1 MDRECQKL
9 GIRSNIFLGKQAFD
23 DPSLRV
29 DVYRI
34 EGIQNDKDR
43 FRNIAR
49 IKEML
54 AMRLRALVVLYSPGD
69 FDYALAFQ
77 PQSTVDIQE
86 SGFSIKLE
94 QKDVQLIGYP
104 QQLRELHYEA
114 TRSCLEKYGLWKHA
128 YNKYFEPFPEKTID
142 DYEIYRGMWFRYDL
156 IGNNVL
162 LSIDPITSVTS
173 RSTVWDIISRIGR
186 EEAKK
191 RLSYRNV
198 LATQE
203 KGKGIY
209 QIVRL
214 DFSKTV
220 NTKCIPMGDKN
231 YSVKEYFK
239 RPGGRPELADLI
251 SDEECVVFVKRG
263 FEGKELS
270 MAPSLL
276 KIVHKTDDFPREHL
290 LRQELTGEVYLS
302 SERRRVLTQKFLT
315 MLNPL
320 WLGKL
325 SAEFETADLSDL
337 TKNAGVIAAPKL
349 VFGNKQAVT
358 PDFSNYGMFMKNTLR
373 RYGPARKAAFSSNS
387 LLLVYPSTIARG
399 IIRDFYED
407 CKAVS
412 NEFFRTYL
420 PDKPTQYSYP
430 DFDVRREYESFK
442 NSIDAVLSVI
452 QYDGDTNRYLNFKE
466 WFDKPNQV
474 LTYRVIN
481 ERYQARGG
489 RYQNLLLNVCAGL
502 LGKMGGRP
510 WVLDKKLGAD
520 FYVGLDVGG
529 DKNARVACYTFF
541 DGYGNYVREEWR
553 PQRAE
558 EINPEELK
566 RIVVNAVAA
575 YGNSVNS
582 IVFHRDGQ
590 FTDGELLGMNAIK
603 SELLSNGSMPSDGKI
618 SCVNIKKSV
627 PYRLYDSQGKQQSEC
642 KIGSF
647 LILDEHS
654 GIIANSGAPMLRQGI
669 AKPILVETVP
679 PFDNIDIATALED
692 IYYLSFMHWGSI
704 MVKMK
709 LPATLR
715 YADALTPFA
724 LRNIRITG
732 VPL

>member
-1 MDRECQKL
+1 MTHPL
-9 GIRSNIFLGKQAFD
+9 T
-23 DPSLRV
+23 V

-34 EGIQNDKDR
+34 EGIPNDSDR
-43 FRNIAR
+43 FKNVG
-49 IKEML
+49 KVKDTL
-54 AMRLRALVVLYSPGD
+54 AKRLKALVVLYSPGEL
-69 FDYALAFQ
+69 DYAIVLQ
-77 PQSTVDIQE
+77 PSSTVE
-86 SGFSIKLE
+86 LKEMGVSVKLE
-94 QKDVQLIGYP
+94 KKGVSLVSYP

-114 TRSCLEKYGLWKHA
+114 TRNSLGKYGLWKHT
-128 YNKYFEPFPEKTID
+128 YNRYFEPYPEKTID
-142 DYEIYRGMWFRYDL
+142 EFEIYRGMWFRYDL
-156 IGNNVL
+156 IGDNVQL
-162 LSIDPITSVTS
+162 AIDPMTRVTS
-173 RSTVWDIISRIGR
+173 RSTVWELISKFGK

-191 RLSYRNV
+191 RLAYRSV

-203 KGKGIY
+203 KGKAIY

-220 NTKCIPMGDKN
+220 NTKCIQMGDKN

-239 RPGGRPELADLI
+239 RPGGRPELADLV

-263 FEGKELS
+263 IDGKELS

-276 KIVHKTDDFPREHL
+276 KLIHKTDDFPREQTL
-290 LRQELTGEVYLS
+290 KQELISEVYLS
-302 SERRRVLTQKFLT
+302 AERRRILTQKFLT

-325 SAEFETADLSDL
+325 SNEFEITDVSNTA
-337 TKNAGVIAAPKL
+337 KEAGVLPAPKL
-349 VFGNKQAVT
+349 IFGNKQSVV

-373 RYGPARKAAFSSNS
+373 KFGPAKKAAFSSNAI
-387 LLLVYPSTIARG
+387 LVVHPSTVPKG
-399 IIRDFYED
+399 IMKNFYED
-407 CKAVS
+407 CKSVS
-412 NEFFRTYL
+412 KEFFRTYL
-420 PDKPTQYSYP
+420 PEKPISYSYP
-430 DFDVRREYESFK
+430 DFDVRKEYESFK
-442 NSIDAVLSVI
+442 SNIDAVLSVI
-452 QYDGDTNRYLNFKE
+452 QYEGDTDRYLNFKE

-474 LTYRVIN
+474 LTYRVIDEKYRLPAN
-481 ERYQARGG
+481 KMG
-489 RYQNLLLNVCAGL
+489 RYENLLLNVCAGL

-510 WVLDKKLGAD
+510 WVLDAKLSAD

-541 DGYGNYVREEWR
+541 DGYGNYIREEWR

-558 EINPEELK
+558 EINPQELK
-566 RIVVNAVAA
+566 RIVVNTIAG
-575 YGNSVNS
+575 YGNPLNN

-590 FTDGELLGMNAIK
+590 FTDGELQGIDAIK
-603 SELLSNGSMPSDGKI
+603 SELLKNGAIATNAKVT
-618 SCVNIKKSV
+618 CVNVKKNV
-627 PYRLYDSQGKQQSEC
+627 PYRLYDVEGKQQSGC
-642 KIGSF
+642 KIGSY
-647 LILDEHS
+647 LILDEHN
-654 GIIANSGAPMLRQGI
+654 GIIANSGAPLLRQGL
-669 AKPILVETVP
+669 ARPILVETVQ
-679 PFDNIDIATALED
+679 PFDNTDIKTALQD

>member
-1 MDRECQKL
+1 M
-9 GIRSNIFLGKQAFD
+9 GIRSNIFLCKRTFD
-23 DPSLRV
+23 DPSLTV
-29 DVYRI
+29 DIYCV
-34 EGIQNDKDR
+34 EGIANDKDR
-43 FRNIAR
+43 FWNLSKV
-49 IKEML
+49 KEML
-54 AMRLRALVVLYSPGD
+54 ARRLNTLVVLYSPGEL
-69 FDYALAFQ
+69 DYAVVFQ
-77 PQSTVDIQE
+77 PQSTVE
-86 SGFSIKLE
+86 IKE
-94 QKDVQLIGYP
+94 QKLSVRLEKKSVSLVNYP

-114 TRSCLEKYGLWKHA
+114 TRSSLEKYGLARHA
-128 YNKYFEPFPEKTID
+128 YNKYFEHFPEKTID
-142 DYEIYRGMWFRYDL
+142 DFEIYRGMWFRYDL
-156 IGNNVL
+156 FGNYVQL
-162 LSIDPITSVTS
+162 AIDPITSVTS
-173 RSTVWDIISRIGR
+173 RSTVWDLISRYGR

-191 RLSYRNV
+191 RLAYRNV

-203 KGKGIY
+203 KGKAIY

-220 NTKCIPMGDKN
+220 NTKCIPIGDKL

-239 RPGGRPELADLI
+239 RPGGKPELADLI

-263 FEGKELS
+263 YEGKELS

-276 KIVHKTDDFPREHL
+276 KLVHKTDDFPREPT
-290 LRQELTGEVYLS
+290 LRQELTSEVYLS
-302 SERRRVLTQKFLT
+302 CERRRVLTQKFLT
-315 MLNPL
+315 ILNPL

-325 SAEFETADLSDL
+325 SVEFETADLSDL
-337 TKNAGVIAAPKL
+337 NRDAGVLAAPKL

-373 RYGPARKAAFSSNS
+373 SFGPARKAAFSSNV
-387 LLLVYPSTIARG
+387 LLLVYPSTVARG
-399 IIRDFYED
+399 KMKNFYED

-412 NEFFRTYL
+412 REFFRTNL
-420 PDKPTQYSYP
+420 PDKPTSYSYP

-442 NSIDAVLSVI
+442 NTIDAVLAVM
-452 QYDGDTNRYLNFKE
+452 QNEGETTRYLNFKE

-474 LTYRVIN
+474 ITYRVID
-481 ERYQARGG
+481 ERYQLRRGK
-489 RYQNLLLNVCAGL
+489 YQNLLLNVCAGL

-510 WVLDKKLGAD
+510 WILDKKLSAD

-558 EINPEELK
+558 EINTQELK
-566 RIVVNAVAA
+566 RIVANTIASYGSPVN
-575 YGNSVNS
+575 N

-590 FTDGELLGMNAIK
+590 FTDGELQGIDALK
-603 SELLSNGSMPSDGKI
+603 SELLSNGAVTSDIKI
-618 SCVNIKKSV
+618 TCVNIKKSV
-627 PYRLYDSQGKQQSEC
+627 PYRLYDSQGKQQSAC
-642 KIGSF
+642 KIGSY
-647 LILDEHS
+647 LVLDDHS
-654 GIIANSGAPMLRQGI
+654 GIVANSGAPLLRQGM
-669 AKPILVETVP
+669 ARPILVETVP
-679 PFDNIDIATALED
+679 PFDNTDIKTALED

-704 MVKMK
+704 TVKMK

-724 LRNIRITG
+724 LRSIRITG

>member
-1 MDRECQKL
+1 L
-9 GIRSNIFLGKQAFD
+9 GIRSNIFLGKRAFD
-23 DPSLRV
+23 DPSLTV
-29 DVYRI
+29 DIYRI
-34 EGIQNDKDR
+34 EGITIDKDR
-43 FRNIAR
+43 FRNIAK

-54 AMRLRALVVLYSPGD
+54 ARRLKTLVVLYSPGD
-69 FDYALAFQ
+69 VDFAVVFE
-77 PQSTVDIQE
+77 PQSTVDLKE
-86 SGFSIKLE
+86 PGFTAKLE
-94 QKDVQLIGYP
+94 QKGVSLVGYP

-114 TRSCLEKYGLWKHA
+114 TRNSLEKYGLWKHT
-128 YNKYFEPFPEKTID
+128 YNRYFEAFPEKAID
-142 DYEIYRGMWFRYDL
+142 DFEIYRGLWFRYDL
-156 IGNNVL
+156 IGNNVQL
-162 LSIDPITSVTS
+162 AIDPMTRVTS
-173 RSTVWDIISRIGR
+173 RSTVWELISRFGR
-186 EEAKK
+186 EDAKK
-191 RLSYRNV
+191 RLAYRNV
-198 LATQE
+198 LAIQE
-203 KGKGIY
+203 KGKAIY

-220 NTKCIPMGDKN
+220 NTKCITMGDKS
-231 YSVKEYFK
+231 YSIKEYFK

-276 KIVHKTDDFPREHL
+276 KLIHKTDDFPREPT
-290 LRQELTGEVYLS
+290 LRQELTSEIYLS
-302 SERRRVLTQKFLT
+302 CERRRKLTQKFLT

-325 SAEFETADLSDL
+325 SSEFETADLSDL
-337 TKNAGVIAAPKL
+337 NKNAGVLATPKL

-373 RYGPARKAAFSSNS
+373 RFGPARKAAFSSNS
-387 LLLVYPSTIARG
+387 ILLVYPSTVAKG
-399 IIRDFYED
+399 IMKDFYED
-407 CKAVS
+407 CKAIS
-412 NEFFRTYL
+412 REFFRTYL

-442 NSIDAVLSVI
+442 NDIDAVLSVI
-452 QYDGDTNRYLNFKE
+452 QYEGDTNQYLNFKE

-474 LTYRVIN
+474 LTLRVIN

-510 WVLDKKLGAD
+510 WVLEKKLSAD

-558 EINPEELK
+558 EINPQELK
-566 RIVVNAVAA
+566 RIVVNALAT
-575 YGNSVNS
+575 YGNPVNS
-582 IVFHRDGQ
+582 VVFHRDGQ
-590 FTDGELLGMNAIK
+590 FTDGELQGMAAIK
-603 SELLSNGSMPSDGKI
+603 SELLSNGSMTSDGKI
-618 SCVNIKKSV
+618 TCVNVKKTV

-642 KIGSF
+642 KIGSY
-647 LILDEHS
+647 LILDDHN
-654 GIIANSGAPMLRQGI
+654 GIIANSGAPLLRQGM
-669 AKPILVETVP
+669 ARPILVETVP
-679 PFDNIDIATALED
+679 PFDCIDIKSALED
-692 IYYLSFMHWGSI
+692 VYYLSFMHWGSI

>member
-1 MDRECQKL
+1 M
-9 GIRSNIFLGKQAFD
+9 GIRSNIFLGTRAFD
-23 DPSLRV
+23 DPSLTV

-34 EGIQNDKDR
+34 EGIPNDKDR
-43 FRNIAR
+43 FRNIAK

-54 AMRLRALVVLYSPGD
+54 ARRLKTLVVLYSPGD
-69 FDYALAFQ
+69 ADYAVFQ
-77 PQSTVDIQE
+77 PQSTVDIKE
-86 SGFSIKLE
+86 LGFTVKLE
-94 QKDVQLIGYP
+94 QKGVSLAGYP

-114 TRSCLEKYGLWKHA
+114 TRNSLEKYGLWKHTYNRYYEA
-128 YNKYFEPFPEKTID
+128 YPEKAID
-142 DYEIYRGMWFRYDL
+142 DFEIYRGLWFRYDL
-156 IGNNVL
+156 IGNNVQ
-162 LSIDPITSVTS
+162 LSIDPMTRVTS
-173 RSTVWDIISRIGR
+173 RSTVWELISRFGR

-191 RLSYRNV
+191 RLAYRNV

-203 KGKGIY
+203 KGKAIY

-239 RPGGRPELADLI
+239 RPGGRPELANLI

-276 KIVHKTDDFPREHL
+276 KLIHKTDDFPREPT
-290 LRQELTGEVYLS
+290 LRQELTSEVYLS
-302 SERRRVLTQKFLT
+302 CERRRKLTQKFLT

-325 SAEFETADLSDL
+325 SSEFESADLSDL
-337 TKNAGVIAAPKL
+337 NKDAGVIAAPKL

-358 PDFSNYGMFMKNTLR
+358 PDFSNYGLFMKNTLR
-373 RYGPARKAAFSSNS
+373 RLGPARKAAFSSNA
-387 LLLVYPSTIARG
+387 LLLVYPSTVAKG
-399 IIRDFYED
+399 IMRDFYED

-412 NEFFRTYL
+412 RDFFRTYL
-420 PDKPTQYSYP
+420 PEKPTQYSYP
-430 DFDVRREYESFK
+430 DFDVRKEYDAFK
-442 NSIDAVLSVI
+442 NNIDAVLSVI
-452 QYDGDTNRYLNFKE
+452 QYEGDTTRYLNFKE

-474 LTYRVIN
+474 LTQRVIN

-510 WVLDKKLGAD
+510 WILEKKLSAS

-558 EINPEELK
+558 EINPQELK
-566 RIVVNAVAA
+566 RIVVNALSA
-575 YGNSVNS
+575 YGNPVNS
-582 IVFHRDGQ
+582 VVFHRDGQ
-590 FTDGELLGMNAIK
+590 FTEGELRGMDAIK
-603 SELLSNGSMPSDGKI
+603 SELLSNGSMTSDGKI
-618 SCVNIKKSV
+618 TCINVKKTV
-627 PYRLYDSQGKQQSEC
+627 PYRLYDHQGKQESAC
-642 KIGSF
+642 KIGSY
-647 LILDEHS
+647 LILDDHS
-654 GIIANSGAPMLRQGI
+654 GIIANSGAPLLRQGM
-669 AKPILVETVP
+669 ARPILVETVP
-679 PFDNIDIATALED
+679 PFDNIDIKTALED
-692 IYYLSFMHWGSI
+692 VYYLSFMHWGSI

-724 LRNIRITG
+724 LKNIRVTG

>member
-1 MDRECQKL
+1 M
-9 GIRSNIFLGKQAFD
+9 
-23 DPSLRV
+23 

-34 EGIQNDKDR
+34 EGIPNDKDR
-43 FRNIAR
+43 FRNIAK

-54 AMRLRALVVLYSPGD
+54 ARRLKTLVVLYSPGD
-69 FDYALAFQ
+69 VDYAVVFQ
-77 PQSTVDIQE
+77 PQSTVDIKE
-86 SGFSIKLE
+86 PSLSVKLE
-94 QKDVQLIGYP
+94 QKDASIVSYP

-114 TRSCLEKYGLWKHA
+114 TRNSLEKYGLWKHT
-128 YNKYFEPFPEKTID
+128 YNRYYEAFPEKAID
-142 DYEIYRGMWFRYDL
+142 DFEIYRGLWFRYDL
-156 IGNNVL
+156 IGNNVQ
-162 LSIDPITSVTS
+162 LSIDPMTRVTS
-173 RSTVWDIISRIGR
+173 RSTVWELISKFGR

-191 RLSYRNV
+191 RLAYRNV

-203 KGKGIY
+203 KGKAIY

-239 RPGGRPELADLI
+239 RPGGRPELANLI

-276 KIVHKTDDFPREHL
+276 KLIHKTDDFPREPT
-290 LRQELTGEVYLS
+290 LRQELTSEVYLS
-302 SERRRVLTQKFLT
+302 CERRRKLTQKFLT

-325 SAEFETADLSDL
+325 SSEFETADVSDL
-337 TKNAGVIAAPKL
+337 NRDAGVLSAPKL

-373 RYGPARKAAFSSNS
+373 RLGPARKAAFSSNS
-387 LLLVYPSTIARG
+387 LLLVYPSTIAKG
-399 IIRDFYED
+399 IMRDFYED

-412 NEFFRTYL
+412 KDFFRTYL

-430 DFDVRREYESFK
+430 DFDVRKEYESFK
-442 NSIDAVLSVI
+442 NNIDAVLSVI
-452 QYDGDTNRYLNFKE
+452 QYEGDTNRYFNFKE

-474 LTYRVIN
+474 LTQRVIN

-510 WVLDKKLGAD
+510 WVLEKKLSAS

-558 EINPEELK
+558 EINPQELK
-566 RIVVNAVAA
+566 RIVVNALSA
-575 YGNSVNS
+575 YGNPVNS
-582 IVFHRDGQ
+582 VIFHRDGQ
-590 FTDGELLGMNAIK
+590 FTEGELGGMDAIK
-603 SELLSNGSMPSDGKI
+603 SELLSNGSMTSDGKI
-618 SCVNIKKSV
+618 TCINVKKTV
-627 PYRLYDSQGKQQSEC
+627 PYRLYDHQGNQESDC
-642 KIGSF
+642 KIGSY
-647 LILDEHS
+647 LILDDHS
-654 GIIANSGAPMLRQGI
+654 GIIANSGAPLLRQGM
-669 AKPILVETVP
+669 ARPILVETVP
-679 PFDNIDIATALED
+679 PFDNTDIKTALED
-692 IYYLSFMHWGSI
+692 VYYLSFMHWGSI

-724 LRNIRITG
+724 LKNIRVTG

>member
-1 MDRECQKL
+1 M
-9 GIRSNIFLGKQAFD
+9 GIRSNIFLGKRAFD
-23 DPSLRV
+23 DPSLTV

-34 EGIQNDKDR
+34 EGIPNDKDR
-43 FRNIAR
+43 FKNIAK

-54 AMRLRALVVLYSPGD
+54 ARRLNTLVVLYSPGD
-69 FDYALAFQ
+69 ADYAVVFQ
-77 PQSTVDIQE
+77 PQSTVDIKE
-86 SGFSIKLE
+86 PGFTVKLE
-94 QKDVQLIGYP
+94 QKGVSLAGYP

-114 TRSCLEKYGLWKHA
+114 TRNSLEKYGLWKHT
-128 YNKYFEPFPEKTID
+128 YNRYYEAFPEKAID
-142 DYEIYRGMWFRYDL
+142 AFEIYRGLWFRYDL
-156 IGNNVL
+156 IGNNVQ
-162 LSIDPITSVTS
+162 LSIDPMTRVTS
-173 RSTVWDIISRIGR
+173 RSTVWELISRFGR

-191 RLSYRNV
+191 RLAYRNV

-203 KGKGIY
+203 KGKAIY

-214 DFSKTV
+214 DFTKTV

-239 RPGGRPELADLI
+239 RPGGRAELANLI

-276 KIVHKTDDFPREHL
+276 KLIHKTDDFPREPT
-290 LRQELTGEVYLS
+290 LRQELTSEVYLS
-302 SERRRVLTQKFLT
+302 CERRRKLTQKFLT

-325 SAEFETADLSDL
+325 SSEFESEDLSDL
-337 TKNAGVIAAPKL
+337 NKDAGVLTAPKL

-373 RYGPARKAAFSSNS
+373 RLGPARKAAFSSNS
-387 LLLVYPSTIARG
+387 LLLVYPSTIAKG
-399 IIRDFYED
+399 IMKDFYED

-412 NEFFRTYL
+412 KEFFRTYL
-420 PDKPTQYSYP
+420 PDKPTQYNYP
-430 DFDVRREYESFK
+430 DFDVRKEYESFK
-442 NSIDAVLSVI
+442 NNIDAVLSVI
-452 QYDGDTNRYLNFKE
+452 QYEGDTNQYLNFKE

-474 LTYRVIN
+474 LTQRVIN

-510 WVLDKKLGAD
+510 WVLEKKLSAD
-520 FYVGLDVGG
+520 FYIGLDVGG

-558 EINPEELK
+558 EINPQELK
-566 RIVVNAVAA
+566 RIVVNALSA
-575 YGNSVNS
+575 YGNPVNS
-582 IVFHRDGQ
+582 VVFHRDGQ
-590 FTDGELLGMNAIK
+590 FTDGELRGMDDIK
-603 SELLSNGSMPSDGKI
+603 SELLRNGSMTNDGKI
-618 SCVNIKKSV
+618 TCINVKKTV
-627 PYRLYDSQGKQQSEC
+627 PYRLYDHQGKQESAC
-642 KIGSF
+642 KIGSY
-647 LILDEHS
+647 LILDDHS
-654 GIIANSGAPMLRQGI
+654 GIIANSGAPLLRQGM
-669 AKPILVETVP
+669 ARPILVETVP
-679 PFDNIDIATALED
+679 PFDNIDIKTALED
-692 IYYLSFMHWGSI
+692 VYYLSFMHWGSI

-724 LRNIRITG
+724 LKNIRVAG